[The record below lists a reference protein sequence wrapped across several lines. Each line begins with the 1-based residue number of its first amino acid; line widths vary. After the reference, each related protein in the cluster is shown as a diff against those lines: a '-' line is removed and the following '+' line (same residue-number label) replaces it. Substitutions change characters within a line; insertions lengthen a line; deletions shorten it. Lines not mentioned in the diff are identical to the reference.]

1 MYKLRCV
8 TKDIRKDLDYVDLVG
23 MQMDVSP
30 AVEEAKQMDRIPKD
44 MDLLDWKTAVSNPMK
59 YKGFFTTFF
68 ECLFLGKHNR
78 YELNIDGQLDSQNL
92 SQNERRIAMMWIPYT
107 TKKENTIKIGN
118 IAQEII
124 GGSYHII
131 VLTSKTTNNKKAED
145 YVKKEIAKTTKPVLI
160 ISAILAS
167 RSFSVGDIYE
177 IYLAYDRGSDGSNT
191 QRLSRALTTDKT
203 NKDKKAIIVSL
214 SFDPNRDDKFDK
226 YILESAERLCKRNG
240 GTIHQNIKIVSNAFN
255 IFSCTTNG
263 AIRLLVDD
271 FVTQSMSRGSASKV
285 FANKV
290 DLINMPMDIKLKLAD
305 IANIGNPK
313 KNAIKTKLTKSTRNS
328 LTKISQKVGNAGD
341 LNSKVREACFQLIE
355 NSKILVGAGKNL
367 GANGILECFDKFE
380 TMENSGKMIA
390 DITNT
395 FELDYYIIK
404 ECIINGWIKAEWI
417 DFKNNKI
424 LSK

>member
-1 MYKLRCV
+1 MYKLKYV
-8 TKDIRKDLDYVDLVG
+8 TKDITKDLDYVDLVG
-23 MQMDVSP
+23 IQMDVSP
-30 AVEEAKQMDRIPKD
+30 AVDEAKKMDRIPKD

-78 YELNIDGQLDSQNL
+78 YEINIDGQLDSQNL
-92 SQNERRIAMMWIPYT
+92 SQNERRIAMLWLPYT
-107 TKKENTIKIGN
+107 TKKENIIKVGN
-118 IAQEII
+118 IVQEII

-131 VLTSKTTNNKKAED
+131 VLTSKTTTNRKAED

-160 ISAILAS
+160 ISAIIGM
-167 RSFSVGDIYE
+167 RSFSEGGIYE
-177 IYLAYDRGSDGSNT
+177 VYLAYDRGSDGSNT
-191 QRLSRALTTDKT
+191 QKFSRALTTDKT

-240 GTIHQNIKIVSNAFN
+240 GTIQQNIKIVSNAFN

-271 FVTQSMSRGSASKV
+271 FVTQSMNRGSASKV

-290 DLINMPMDIKLKLAD
+290 DLINMPMDIKLQLAD
-305 IANIGNPK
+305 IANIGNTK
-313 KNAIKTKLTKSTRNS
+313 KNVIKTKLTKPTKNS
-328 LTKISQKVGNAGD
+328 LAKISQKVGNGGD

-380 TMENSGKMIA
+380 TMENSTKMIA

>member
-1 MYKLRCV
+1 MYKLKYV
-8 TKDIRKDLDYVDLVG
+8 TKDITKDLDYVDLVG

-68 ECLFLGKHNR
+68 ECFFLGKHNR

-107 TKKENTIKIGN
+107 TKKENTIKVGN
-118 IAQEII
+118 IAKERV

-160 ISAILAS
+160 ISAMLAS

-191 QRLSRALTTDKT
+191 QKLSRALTTDKT

-240 GTIHQNIKIVSNAFN
+240 GTIQQNIKIVSNAFN

-271 FVTQSMSRGSASKV
+271 FVTQSMNRGSASKV

-290 DLINMPMDIKLKLAD
+290 DLINMPMDIKLQLAN

-313 KNAIKTKLTKSTRNS
+313 KNAIKTKLTKSTKNS
-328 LTKISQKVGNAGD
+328 LVKVSQKIGNKGD
-341 LNSKVREACFQLIE
+341 LNSKVREACFQLI
-355 NSKILVGAGKNL
+355 
-367 GANGILECFDKFE
+367 
-380 TMENSGKMIA
+380 
-390 DITNT
+390 
-395 FELDYYIIK
+395 
-404 ECIINGWIKAEWI
+404 
-417 DFKNNKI
+417 
-424 LSK
+424 

>member
-1 MYKLRCV
+1 MYKLKYV
-8 TKDIRKDLDYVDLVG
+8 TKDITKDLDYVDLVG
-23 MQMDVSP
+23 IQMDVSP
-30 AVEEAKQMDRIPKD
+30 AVDEAKKMDRIPKD

-68 ECLFLGKHNR
+68 ECFFLGKHNR

-107 TKKENTIKIGN
+107 TKKENTIKVGN
-118 IAQEII
+118 IAKEIV

-160 ISAILAS
+160 ISAMLAS

-191 QRLSRALTTDKT
+191 QKLSRALTTDKT

-226 YILESAERLCKRNG
+226 YIIESAERLCKRNG
-240 GTIHQNIKIVSNAFN
+240 GTIQQNIKIVSNAFN
-255 IFSCTTNG
+255 IFSCTANG

-271 FVTQSMSRGSASKV
+271 FVTQSMNRGSASKV

-313 KNAIKTKLTKSTRNS
+313 KNVIKTKLTKPTKNS
-328 LTKISQKVGNAGD
+328 LVKIIQKVGNAGD

-380 TMENSGKMIA
+380 NMENSGKMIA

-404 ECIINGWIKAEWI
+404 ECIIKGWIKAEWI

>member
-1 MYKLRCV
+1 
-8 TKDIRKDLDYVDLVG
+8 
-23 MQMDVSP
+23 
-30 AVEEAKQMDRIPKD
+30 
-44 MDLLDWKTAVSNPMK
+44 MK

-68 ECLFLGKHNR
+68 ECFFLGKHNR

-107 TKKENTIKIGN
+107 TKKENTIKVGN
-118 IAQEII
+118 IAKEIV

-160 ISAILAS
+160 ISAMLAS

-191 QRLSRALTTDKT
+191 QKLSRALTTDKT

-226 YILESAERLCKRNG
+226 YIIESAERLCKRNG
-240 GTIHQNIKIVSNAFN
+240 GTIQQNIKIVSNAFN

-271 FVTQSMSRGSASKV
+271 FVTQSMNRGSASKV

-313 KNAIKTKLTKSTRNS
+313 KNVIKTKLTKPTKNS
-328 LTKISQKVGNAGD
+328 LVKISQKVGNAGD

-380 TMENSGKMIA
+380 NMENSGKMIA

-404 ECIINGWIKAEWI
+404 ECIIKGWIKAEWI